1 MFSRRTYQFLLNIT
15 AGLTSLWLDTMT
27 APSKR
32 TPSIAP
38 VSKNDYNKTNS
49 RLIRMTQDTNWK
61 SSIHRL
67 FWMVTVPFQL
77 TEYNGIRNVIMY
89 VLPLGVTSQN
99 SYDDV
104 TWSL

>member
-15 AGLTSLWLDTMT
+15 AGLTSLRLDTMM

-49 RLIRMTQDTNWK
+49 HLIRMTQDTNWK
-61 SSIHRL
+61 TSIHRL
-67 FWMVTVPFQL
+67 FRMVTVPFQL
-77 TEYNGIRNVIMY
+77 IEYNAIRNVITY
-89 VLPLGVTSQN
+89 FRSV
-99 SYDDV
+99 
-104 TWSL
+104 